1 MAIRLS
7 ARFLYAAM
15 AGQPRAENEIRDIL
29 AIPNWGLIGPNVPIF
44 ILGGSGAGGGGSGVV
59 AANR

>member
-7 ARFLYAAM
+7 ARFLYVAM

-29 AIPNWGLIGPNVPIF
+29 ASSNWGFIGLNVPIF
-44 ILGGSGAGGGGSGVV
+44 ILAGSDAT
-59 AANR
+59 AANRP

>member
-15 AGQPRAENEIRDIL
+15 AGQAHAENEIRDIL
-29 AIPNWGLIGPNVPIF
+29 AIPNWGFIGLNVPIF
-44 ILGGSGAGGGGSGVV
+44 ILGESGMT
-59 AANR
+59 AADWA

>member
-15 AGQPRAENEIRDIL
+15 AGQTRAENEIRDIL
-29 AIPNWGLIGPNVPIF
+29 ANSNWGFTGPSIPIF
-44 ILGGSGAGGGGSGVV
+44 ILGGSDAT
-59 AANR
+59 AANRP